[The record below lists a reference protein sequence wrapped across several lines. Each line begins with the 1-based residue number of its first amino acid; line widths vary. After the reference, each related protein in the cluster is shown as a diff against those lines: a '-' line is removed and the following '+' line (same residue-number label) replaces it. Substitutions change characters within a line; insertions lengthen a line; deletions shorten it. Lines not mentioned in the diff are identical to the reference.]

1 MKRHANSVAA
11 FIVASLAVMASRT
24 PMAADV
30 DTLTATGLF
39 PVHDSSGETHG
50 DDLAWYLEP
59 AIYQTLKERGRELL
73 LLNPGGNYSILD
85 DASSLEYARSTGVRS
100 ALMAR
105 FTLTSRTKPNDNS
118 PRLQV
123 EVRAL
128 DVTTGAVLQTFTVTE
143 EVSRKELERGF
154 DTGPGV
160 HSFTLIGTPLVLGHR
175 FYDKSRDIEKQ
186 PLGKAVRH
194 IAESIRDNIL
204 QFNGGAAVYPSAALH
219 QGPFPPS
226 CAADFRVQYTRQ
238 RSASKAY
245 ELYVNG
251 HDETTGNTND
261 GATSLTL
268 KPGLN
273 LFEVAVKDA
282 PYRLPIQKAYSINR
296 WIDCKAEERHLVLQI
311 GAAGEALIV
320 TQP

>member
-1 MKRHANSVAA
+1 MQRHTRCVAA
-11 FIVASLAVMASRT
+11 FIVASLAAMASRA

-85 DASSLEYARSTGVRS
+85 EASSLEYARSAGVRS

-128 DVTTGAVLQTFTVTE
+128 DVTTGAVLHTFNVTE
-143 EVSRKELERGF
+143 EVSRKDLDRGF
-154 DTGPGV
+154 DTGPDV
-160 HSFTLIGTPLVLGHR
+160 H
-175 FYDKSRDIEKQ
+175 
-186 PLGKAVRH
+186 
-194 IAESIRDNIL
+194 
-204 QFNGGAAVYPSAALH
+204 
-219 QGPFPPS
+219 
-226 CAADFRVQYTRQ
+226 
-238 RSASKAY
+238 
-245 ELYVNG
+245 
-251 HDETTGNTND
+251 
-261 GATSLTL
+261 
-268 KPGLN
+268 
-273 LFEVAVKDA
+273 AVK
-282 PYRLPIQKAYSINR
+282 
-296 WIDCKAEERHLVLQI
+296 LV
-311 GAAGEALIV
+311 G
-320 TQP
+320 